1 MARRRLT
8 VKHLDPWSVLKF
20 SILANIAFTAIVLV
34 GVMVVWTIIERLGI
48 VEQICGIAIDI
59 GFTQCG
65 LSTNNLF
72 RAGLMIGMLW
82 VVVQTA
88 VMVFMA
94 FLYNLIADLT
104 GGLSLI
110 AVDEAAPD
118 PRRGGGGRA
127 TTGAVTGQGER
138 ATAQTGSRA
147 RGNDTDTSTAAMP
160 AVEGGGRSWR
170 ATRTGEDQAARGP
183 GADPTARAGRADS
196 PPAPRRARPAS
207 AAPDDDDGDE
217 LFGSR

>member
-20 SILANIAFTAIVLV
+20 SALANIAFTAIGFV
-34 GVMVVWTIIERLGI
+34 GVMVAWTIVERLGI

-72 RAGLMIGMLW
+72 RAGLTVGMLW

-110 AVDEAAPD
+110 AVDEAAPS
-118 PRRGGGGRA
+118 PHRGGGGRS
-127 TTGAVTGQGER
+127 TTGPVTGEGER
-138 ATAQTGSRA
+138 TTSSGA
-147 RGNDTDTSTAAMP
+147 RRPRRGDVDASTAAVP
-160 AVEGGGRSWR
+160 VVGGGGRSRRPTPSSSGQGSR
-170 ATRTGEDQAARGP
+170 ATEAES
-183 GADPTARAGRADS
+183 TARVARPASGE
-196 PPAPRRARPAS
+196 PAPRRTSPAS
-207 AAPDDDDGDE
+207 ATSNDDDV
-217 LFGSR
+217 LFRSR